1 MHGKHLSQFTAQ
13 NQNIDDANKLGQA
26 LWDFYMFQIHKLK
39 KVHADPHP
47 GNFLV
52 SDSAELIV
60 LDFGCMKTIPNEFYV
75 PYFELAKP
83 ENLMDSTY
91 FKTKLYELEILREDD
106 SKEEIDFFTTMFH
119 ELLSLFTQPFHVDVF
134 DFSDANFFQKIAELG
149 QRYSKNTELR
159 KMNGNRGS
167 KHFIYMNRTFF
178 GLYNLMFDL
187 KANNIKVNNYSHL

>member
-1 MHGKHLSQFTAQ
+1 M
-13 NQNIDDANKLGQA
+13 GQA
-26 LWDFYMFQIHKLK
+26 LWDFYMYQIHKLK

-52 SDSAELIV
+52 SEDCKLIA
-60 LDFGCMKTIPNEFYV
+60 LDFGCMKTIPDDFYI

-83 ENLMDSTY
+83 ENITNKD
-91 FKTKLYELEILREDD
+91 FFVHKLYELEILRSDD
-106 SKEEIDFFTTMFH
+106 SKEEAEFFTDMFH
-119 ELLSLFTQPFHVDVF
+119 ELLSLFTQPFHVESF
-134 DFSDANFFQKIAELG
+134 DFSDGEFFGKITELG

-187 KANNIKVNNYSHL
+187 KAKDIKINNFKKL